1 MTILEPCLLDRLVRG
16 ILSDMRRR
24 GDGRYLPDSRPRT
37 RRRPYG
43 LYLWPLDVYEA
54 WSRLDKASDKVFSSW
69 LSWWESTST
78 PGAGLLAGGSPRVR
92 PYKGISAA
100 VCLGYTLTGRG
111 MAYHQITSRYQRS
124 QKAPPAKARTAA
136 VIHGHQCRVWPG
148 AATTSSRSLVLRL
161 LFGSGKAFCMLESNI
176 SKCSMDCL

>member
-54 WSRLDKASDKVFSSW
+54 WSRLDKASDKVFWILMAVLVGVNVYTWS
-69 LSWWESTST
+69 
-78 PGAGLLAGGSPRVR
+78 GA
-92 PYKGISAA
+92 
-100 VCLGYTLTGRG
+100 LGWR
-111 MAYHQITSRYQRS
+111 
-124 QKAPPAKARTAA
+124 
-136 VIHGHQCRVWPG
+136 
-148 AATTSSRSLVLRL
+148 
-161 LFGSGKAFCMLESNI
+161 
-176 SKCSMDCL
+176 